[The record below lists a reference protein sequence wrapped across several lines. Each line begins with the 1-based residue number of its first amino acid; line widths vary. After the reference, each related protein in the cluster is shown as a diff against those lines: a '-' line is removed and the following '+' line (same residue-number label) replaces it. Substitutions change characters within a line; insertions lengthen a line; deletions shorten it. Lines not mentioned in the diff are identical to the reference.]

1 MPRRAGEVTRNIL
14 VDAPLPQATKSY
26 TVISHGSIVNNI
38 LKTLDENNFSLVE
51 EVYKANDNSAQ
62 TASGIYRLNY
72 GDDPDLGMLFA
83 FSNSYD
89 KSMKFRCAVGGYVH
103 VNKASVISKTQM
115 EFNRKHTGT
124 SDLESREAIK
134 QQIENS
140 ETYFAQLL
148 QDKEAMKNT
157 LITNRQFAELL
168 GVLFVE
174 KKLITG
180 EQLKIAKNELDK
192 PSFSY
197 TTPSNSLWT
206 MYNHILVG
214 LAKSHP
220 KTWMDQQKLVH
231 FHLMDEFNLVEF
243 DQESSDDSPE
253 ITGIPNGNTISDT
266 DDNESVETKV
276 GFVLPGFRKPDTE
289 YHPEATE
296 EEAHDQAKNDE
307 VTILP
312 GTITTFD
319 ETMKAIEA
327 ENSADEEADMIK
339 NEEIIE
345 EKEDNGDRMIIEQQ
359 DVFSLYPDVEMGSEI
374 DIEGIVLTI
383 VDVEGDSF
391 VLKPLEKDNQPK
403 ISRITTPTDTRTD
416 DEMLSDSAPASC
428 KYCGEAV
435 ESVNAGDEIIDICTN
450 CGSKEAVDEDEGE
463 DEPVEFLEHKIEEDP
478 KMEAIKGEITM
489 ELKSIY
495 GVFVNY
501 TIDTKDD
508 QYNVT
513 LETGETIVLLKE
525 EIDKRAGVHI

>member
-1 MPRRAGEVTRNIL
+1 
-14 VDAPLPQATKSY
+14 LPQATKSY

-124 SDLESREAIK
+124 SDLESGEAIK

-180 EQLKIAKNELDK
+180 EQLKIARNELDK
-192 PSFSY
+192 PSFNY

-231 FHLMDEFNLVEF
+231 FHLMDEFNLTKF
-243 DQESSDDSPE
+243 DEEPSDDSPE
-253 ITGIPNGNTISDT
+253 ITGIPNGNAMSDT
-266 DDNESVETKV
+266 DDKESIQPKV
-276 GFVLPGFRKPDTE
+276 GFILPGFRKPDTE

-296 EEAHDQAKNDE
+296 EEANELLHGVDNTGGLEPEHAQAKNEE

-312 GTITTFD
+312 GTVTTLE
-319 ETMKAIEA
+319 ETMEAIEA
-327 ENSADEEADMIK
+327 ENRANEEADMIK

-345 EKEDNGDRMIIEQQ
+345 EREDTEDRMIIGQQ

-374 DIEGIVLTI
+374 DIEGVLLTI
-383 VDVEGDSF
+383 VDVEDDNF
-391 VLKPLEKDNQPK
+391 VLKPVEKTSTHVEDE
-403 ISRITTPTDTRTD
+403 ISKITTPT
-416 DEMLSDSAPASC
+416 LC

-435 ESVNAGDEIIDICTN
+435 EAISAGDEIIDVCTN
-450 CGSKEAVDEDEGE
+450 CGSKESATEEVVVETE
-463 DEPVEFLEHKIEEDP
+463 DEPVEFLEHKVEEDP